1 MKGGE
6 FVLEASIGSCS
17 VTASFIT
24 FVFLLVTAMESFQVA
39 KNGWVYKGH
48 REGAEP
54 HRAVVPV

>member
-39 KNGWVYKGH
+39 KNGWVH
-48 REGAEP
+48 ANSSLSPHEP
-54 HRAVVPV
+54 S